1 MEAMR
6 AAPPMRARRAAT
18 KPVAVMKKAMK
29 VPAMRAVMIRRRPP
43 MRKAVMTSPM
53 KKDLAKVTPAKIHK
67 RGVWYDALRC
77 PELYDAAVASLKTND
92 LIEFEVMDRRSGARL
107 GNCIS
112 EVIGQRMSGDKG
124 LPLVLISP
132 PVAEEETVRSWMNP
146 SLAAPNALHL
156 CKAAARLVDVGSES
170 YYIHKVERFRVRS
183 PSSVVEDWALA
194 VHERQPDPVPL
205 QGYRPPARPAA
216 VEPELPP
223 PLQAGEAGRGAAMAA
238 VDELGREFEGGAA
251 APLDGGGRREAPGLL
266 PPRLPGL
273 GLPRHEGLLGP
284 GLPPSGM
291 EPGPATPVSGA
302 GIRAAWGEPLARGFV
317 AHAHEAQ
324 QRREP
329 PAVSVRERL
338 SLRIGRL
345 HTIRTAKRLVA
356 DHKATDALPAP
367 DSDVDEFKAAR
378 HDAKRERKRGRGR
391 ADDDPKRKKKKRR
404 RKSTSSS
411 SRSKRSSS
419 SSEDSAEQLFREAS
433 SRSADAKRAQRD
445 ARHRPHAVLVESL
458 AGISR
463 LLPSGSDGAMLDKVA
478 VYRKLP
484 PLYVP
489 YYTLILQ
496 PIIEASQQG
505 GARNERECRTI
516 CEAMDALLRGDPLGS
531 LMILLARLKAI
542 ETAVSPEG
550 GGWNVAQHHELIPPK
565 GSGLVSARDREN
577 AARDQRDVLRTRG
590 QIERAGPLRS
600 A

>member
-1 MEAMR
+1 MISCYQICKCQYFIWKFNRIAKRAKHYTHQRTHKLVQAIWLKIGWGVPNSPSEPRSKGAQLLRPRSVGELALAMAPIRPPMRSRARGRRRGRGRGAAGRGSTGAGRSAPPRRAATKAMR
-6 AAPPMRARRAAT
+6 AAPPMRAKRAAT

-29 VPAMRAVMIRRRPP
+29 VSAARVVMTRRRPP
-43 MRKAVMTSPM
+43 MRKAVRTSPM
-53 KKDLAKVTPAKIHK
+53 KKDTAKVTPAKIHK

-92 LIEFEVMDRRSGARL
+92 LIEFEVMDRSGARL

-156 CKAAARLVDVGSES
+156 RKAAARLVDVGSES

-302 GIRAAWGEPLARGFV
+302 GIRAAWGEPLAQGFV
-317 AHAHEAQ
+317 AHAHEGQ

-329 PAVSVRERL
+329 PTNSVRERL

-345 HTIRTAKRLVA
+345 HTIRTAKRLVS
-356 DHKATDALPAP
+356 DRKATDALPAP
-367 DSDVDEFKAAR
+367 DSDAEEFKVAR
-378 HDAKRERKRGRGR
+378 HHAERERKRGRGR
-391 ADDDPKRKKKKRR
+391 ANEDSTKRKRR
-404 RKSTSSS
+404 RKGTSSS
-411 SRSKRSSS
+411 SRSRRSPSSS
-419 SSEDSAEQLFREAS
+419 GDSAEQLFAKPRPALPTRRGHRAMRVSGHMPS
-433 SRSADAKRAQRD
+433 SWK
-445 ARHRPHAVLVESL
+445 
-458 AGISR
+458 
-463 LLPSGSDGAMLDKVA
+463 
-478 VYRKLP
+478 
-484 PLYVP
+484 
-489 YYTLILQ
+489 
-496 PIIEASQQG
+496 ASQG
-505 GARNERECRTI
+505 
-516 CEAMDALLRGDPLGS
+516 
-531 LMILLARLKAI
+531 
-542 ETAVSPEG
+542 
-550 GGWNVAQHHELIPPK
+550 
-565 GSGLVSARDREN
+565 
-577 AARDQRDVLRTRG
+577 
-590 QIERAGPLRS
+590 
-600 A
+600 

>member
-1 MEAMR
+1 
-6 AAPPMRARRAAT
+6 
-18 KPVAVMKKAMK
+18 
-29 VPAMRAVMIRRRPP
+29 
-43 MRKAVMTSPM
+43 M
-53 KKDLAKVTPAKIHK
+53 KKDTAKVTPAKIHK

-92 LIEFEVMDRRSGARL
+92 LVEFEVMDRSGARL

-112 EVIGQRMSGDKG
+112 EAIGQRMSGDKG

-273 GLPRHEGLLGP
+273 GLPRHERLPRAGP
-284 GLPPSGM
+284 LPGGM
-291 EPGPATPVSGA
+291 EPGPATPVCGA
-302 GIRAAWGEPLARGFV
+302 GIRAAWGEPLAQGFV
-317 AHAHEAQ
+317 AHTHEGQ

-338 SLRIGRL
+338 SPRIGRL
-345 HTIRTAKRLVA
+345 PTIRTAKRPVS

-367 DSDVDEFKAAR
+367 DSDAEEFKVAR
-378 HDAKRERKRGRGR
+378 HHAERERKRGRGR
-391 ADDDPKRKKKKRR
+391 ANEDSTHRKRKRR
-404 RKSTSSS
+404 RKGTSSS
-411 SRSKRSSS
+411 SRSRRSPSSS
-419 SSEDSAEQLFREAS
+419 GDSAEQLFAKPRPARPTRRGHRAMRVSGHMPS
-433 SRSADAKRAQRD
+433 SWK
-445 ARHRPHAVLVESL
+445 
-458 AGISR
+458 
-463 LLPSGSDGAMLDKVA
+463 
-478 VYRKLP
+478 
-484 PLYVP
+484 
-489 YYTLILQ
+489 
-496 PIIEASQQG
+496 ASQG
-505 GARNERECRTI
+505 
-516 CEAMDALLRGDPLGS
+516 
-531 LMILLARLKAI
+531 
-542 ETAVSPEG
+542 
-550 GGWNVAQHHELIPPK
+550 
-565 GSGLVSARDREN
+565 
-577 AARDQRDVLRTRG
+577 
-590 QIERAGPLRS
+590 
-600 A
+600 